1 VNEPV
6 VFEGLDALRGEVADA
21 AELRAAVFFDVRA
34 GGRDVVELSD
44 RRSRIARESVN
55 LDLIA
60 ARGLGALGL
69 PVDDD
74 RLRIDRAAVVLV
86 QPNHLALVV
95 ALRVHLHHRL
105 EPALF
110 RLLIEDA
117 VEVVAGLVAR
127 VERDGR
133 AELEFGEAICEST
146 IT

>member
-1 VNEPV
+1 LSNCRIV
-6 VFEGLDALRGEVADA
+6 AL
-21 AELRAAVFFDVRA
+21 
-34 GGRDVVELSD
+34 
-44 RRSRIARESVN
+44 RIARESVN

-117 VEVVAGLVAR
+117 VEVRAGLVAR